1 MSELEQLTLII
12 NTILGNDNQARSE
25 GEALLK
31 KLRENDFNQYIYLF
45 TTLLN
50 SSPAKVAR
58 IFCVVHLRRLLSDYV
73 EGAHSSEWYRLN
85 NETHRYVK
93 QTLLEV
99 LQKEEDGP
107 TRRVLCDLIGELFA
121 TIKKLDDEKKE
132 AVQE

>member
-50 SSPAKVAR
+50 SK
-58 IFCVVHLRRLLSDYV
+58 
-73 EGAHSSEWYRLN
+73 
-85 NETHRYVK
+85 
-93 QTLLEV
+93 
-99 LQKEEDGP
+99 
-107 TRRVLCDLIGELFA
+107 
-121 TIKKLDDEKKE
+121 
-132 AVQE
+132 